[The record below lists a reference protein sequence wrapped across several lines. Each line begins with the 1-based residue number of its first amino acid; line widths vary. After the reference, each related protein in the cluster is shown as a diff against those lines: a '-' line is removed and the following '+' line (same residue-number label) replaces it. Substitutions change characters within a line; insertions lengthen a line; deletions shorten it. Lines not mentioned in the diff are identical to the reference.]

1 MTNDQFRALEEISGN
16 RNQSKS
22 RADGSKADDLL
33 AAAIAAF
40 ASLTRPGRQ
49 DAHQLEDLAFPLL
62 DRATMR
68 GKRQAANAIAQIED
82 APRRLVLA
90 LANEPVEI
98 SAPVLLRSAT
108 LKPQDLLDI
117 ISKNGLTHA
126 RAVARR
132 QSGDPLLKGVLRS
145 FNDAVIDRLLALQE
159 NLAGI
164 ETGKAMAPSEG
175 YEDGNSAEDHLPQ
188 PSFFSPGILATPEH
202 LIDTALLIDDQIF
215 RTALADS
222 LDVSFDRADQII
234 GKWPGSHLPI
244 ALRALGMSASECF
257 MIMSAILGPVAADR
271 DGLREFIQLY
281 RSIDQEK
288 ATMLVRRWKAEDMS
302 KALRSKLREMA
313 TATDDK
319 PQSSRSSL

>member
-1 MTNDQFRALEEISGN
+1 MTNDQFRVLEEISGN
-16 RNQSKS
+16 RNQSNS
-22 RADGSKADDLL
+22 RAEGSKADDLL
-33 AAAIAAF
+33 VAAIAAF

-62 DRATMR
+62 DRATLR

-98 SAPVLLRSAT
+98 SAPVLLRSAA
-108 LKPQDLLDI
+108 LRPQDLLDI
-117 ISKNGLTHA
+117 ISKNGLAHA
-126 RAVARR
+126 RAIARR

-159 NLAGI
+159 KLAGI
-164 ETGKAMAPSEG
+164 ETGKSVSFSDVNEDERAGEEAP
-175 YEDGNSAEDHLPQ
+175 Q
-188 PSFFSPGILATPEH
+188 VSFFNPGALATPEH

-222 LDVSFDRADQII
+222 LDVSFDRADRII
-234 GKWPGSHLPI
+234 GKWPDSHLPI

-257 MIMSAILGPVAADR
+257 MIMSAVLGPVAADR
-271 DGLREFIQLY
+271 DGLREFIHIY

-288 ATMLVRRWKAEDMS
+288 AVMLVRRWKADDMS
-302 KALRSKLREMA
+302 KALRSKLREMV
-313 TATDDK
+313 TAADVD
-319 PQSSRSSL
+319 SASIRSSL

>member
-1 MTNDQFRALEEISGN
+1 MTNDQFRVLEDISGH
-16 RNQSKS
+16 RNQKES

-33 AAAIAAF
+33 VAAIAAF

-49 DAHQLEDLAFPLL
+49 DSHQLEDLAFPLL

-68 GKRQAANAIAQIED
+68 GKRQAANSIAQIED

-108 LKPQDLLDI
+108 LRPQDLLDI

-126 RAVARR
+126 RAIARR
-132 QSGDPLLKGVLRS
+132 QSDDPLLKGVLRS

-159 NLAGI
+159 NLAGF
-164 ETGKAMAPSEG
+164 ETGNIVVSSEI
-175 YEDGNSAEDHLPQ
+175 YENENPAEGLVPQ
-188 PSFFSPGILATPEH
+188 PSFFSPGTLATPEH

-222 LDVSFDRADQII
+222 LDVSFDRADRII
-234 GKWPGSHLPI
+234 GKWPESHLPI

-257 MIMSAILGPVAADR
+257 MIMSAILGPVAAGR
-271 DGLREFIQLY
+271 DGLREFIQIY

-288 ATMLVRRWKAEDMS
+288 AVMLVRRWKADDMS
-302 KALRSKLREMA
+302 KALRSKLREMVTSAEEPSA
-313 TATDDK
+313 TIR
-319 PQSSRSSL
+319 SRL